1 MTDMASTPPSGG
13 LQRLSG
19 KVALVTGC
27 NGGIGTAIAQRF
39 GEAGAKLVLGDL
51 DPDASGPLL
60 RSLDAAGIE
69 AHAVRLDIASE
80 ESWATVMAQAQDR
93 FGRLDIA
100 VNNAGVGSSAPRGI
114 EDVSLAEWRRVMSVN
129 LDGTFLGVKAQVES
143 MKRTGGGSI
152 VIIGSIA
159 GFVGSRGGPAY
170 GTSKGALRTLTRHTA
185 YSCARQNYNIRVNC
199 IHPSYIWSPL
209 AARLVGKDGSTE
221 AARARLAA
229 VHPFGVLGAADDVA
243 WAALYLASDEARL
256 ANGIDLVLDGGALA
270 TAFRDMDA

>member
-1 MTDMASTPPSGG
+1 MTNVAGRSPVGG
-13 LQRLSG
+13 VQRLSG

-27 NGGIGTAIAQRF
+27 NGGIGTAIARRF
-39 GEAGAKLVLGDL
+39 GEAGARLVLGDL
-51 DPDASGPLL
+51 DPQTTGVLQQ
-60 RSLDAAGIE
+60 SLAGAGIE
-69 AHAVRLDIASE
+69 AQAVQLDIASE
-80 ESWATVMAQAQDR
+80 DSWAAAMAQARDR

-114 EDVSLAEWRRVMSVN
+114 EDVSLAEWRRVMAVN

-143 MKRTGGGSI
+143 MRQTGGGSI

-170 GTSKGALRTLTRHTA
+170 GTSKGALRTLTRHAA
-185 YSCARQNYNIRVNC
+185 YSCAKQNYNIRVNC

-209 AARLVGKDGSTE
+209 AAKLVARGESEE
-221 AARARLAA
+221 ASRARLAA
-229 VHPFGVLGAADDVA
+229 VHPFGVLGEADDVA
-243 WAALYLASDEARL
+243 WAALFLASDEAKL
-256 ANGIDLVLDGGALA
+256 ANGTDLVLDGGALA